1 MVLDTLQL
9 ITLVPDNVGYIML
22 LMPVARTDLMN
33 QTVSGTNMIKQR
45 MYEIILYYLVGKKLG
60 KALTLILHR
69 TKQGKSIDTD
79 YA

>member
-1 MVLDTLQL
+1 MVSDALRL
-9 ITLVPDNVGYIML
+9 ITLVPDKDGYIML
-22 LMPVARTDLMN
+22 LMPLARTDLMN
-33 QTVSGTNMIKQR
+33 QTVSGKNMINQR